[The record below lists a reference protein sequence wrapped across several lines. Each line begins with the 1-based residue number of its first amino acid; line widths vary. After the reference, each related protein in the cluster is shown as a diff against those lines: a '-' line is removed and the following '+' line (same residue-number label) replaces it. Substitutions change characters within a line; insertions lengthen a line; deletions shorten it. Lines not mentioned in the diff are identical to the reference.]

1 MLTWLG
7 IAYTGSLASLEML
20 AWNMAG
26 AGAFM
31 GWHTVCG
38 ILTFGFLKVL
48 VLECAVL
55 FCHALCAGHPPVP
68 RGRRPR
74 DPRPGRG
81 EAQRARLPHR

>member
-1 MLTWLG
+1 MMLRNVLVIVARCWSYVRRWGVLTWPG

-48 VLECAVL
+48 Y
-55 FCHALCAGHPPVP
+55 
-68 RGRRPR
+68 
-74 DPRPGRG
+74 
-81 EAQRARLPHR
+81 